1 MDFIDMIVD
10 SSDEFLTGY
19 FYKKRPKYPHEGRIT
34 FSYKQYNAN
43 SKIFDTILG
52 DLRADKATYAISTN
66 DDCDFNVGGYIVTQ
80 NGLIWE
86 IVEVVKNEETKAN
99 KDVLRW
105 FTKAIDTETNVRMI
119 EVDDLFDQVDTYE
132 KYCNIRI
139 DFNFDVSS
147 ILIKESLRGIG
158 IEYDKIT
165 AVEGSSILFKS
176 PKNTAL
182 TIEFT
187 KSGGAKKTMQIPSY
201 KTLENEIVF
210 EYNA

>member
-10 SSDEFLTGY
+10 SSDEFLTGA
-19 FYKKRPKYPHEGRIT
+19 FYKKRPKYPHDGRIT
-34 FSYKQYNAN
+34 FSYKQYNTN
-43 SKIFDTILG
+43 SKIFDTVLG
-52 DLRADKATYAISTN
+52 DVRADKATYAISTN

-119 EVDDLFDQVDTYE
+119 EIDDLFDQIDTYG
-132 KYCNIRI
+132 KYCDIRI
-139 DFNFDVSS
+139 DFNFEPSS
-147 ILIKESLRGIG
+147 IAIRESLRGIEL
-158 IEYDKIT
+158 EYEII
-165 AVEGSSILFKS
+165 ANAEGSSVAFKA

-187 KSGGAKKTMQIPSY
+187 RPDKGHKTMQIPSC
-201 KTLENEIVF
+201 KTLENEMVF